1 MPYKIVVTGATSG
14 LGNELVRLL
23 IRETDHFIIAL
34 GRNQEKLEEL
44 KYLAKDN
51 ERLTTIKCDFENQ
64 TDIIE
69 ASEIIRNYKDSI
81 YPVHIV
87 HCAGIVGIGSLK
99 TLTTESFLKTLRV
112 NLIAPF
118 ELTQQLMPT
127 MQNSRILLILTG
139 LVNFALPDVGAY
151 SMSKAAFYALYR
163 SLNAELDPNIAIS
176 GVVFP
181 SIFDSPMQEDLRS
194 SKDFKSV
201 EIFNNFLTEKKLHQ
215 TVEVAKFVQ
224 KVLLQTSNDNFKNI
238 EWDFDNQENHNFFV
252 RK

>member
-14 LGNELVRLL
+14 LGNDLVKLL
-23 IRETDHFIIAL
+23 IRETDHYVIAL
-34 GRNQEKLEEL
+34 GRDQEKLQDL
-44 KYLAKDN
+44 KCLAKD
-51 ERLTTIKCDFENQ
+51 EEKLATVACDFENPA
-64 TDIIE
+64 DIIK
-69 ASEIIRNYKDSI
+69 ASEIISSYKELM
-81 YPVHIV
+81 PVYIV

-118 ELTQQLMPT
+118 ELTQKLIPA
-127 MQNSRILLILTG
+127 MQNSRILLVLTG
-139 LVNFALPDVGAY
+139 LVNFAIPDVGAY

-163 SLNAELDPNIAIS
+163 SLNVELDPNIAIS

-201 EIFNNFLTEKKLHQ
+201 EIFNNFLIEKKLHP
-215 TVEVAKFVQ
+215 TLEVAKFIQ
-224 KVLLQTSNDNFKNI
+224 KILLHTSNEDFKNI
-238 EWDFDNQENHNFFV
+238 EWDFDNQEHQRHFISV
-252 RK
+252 